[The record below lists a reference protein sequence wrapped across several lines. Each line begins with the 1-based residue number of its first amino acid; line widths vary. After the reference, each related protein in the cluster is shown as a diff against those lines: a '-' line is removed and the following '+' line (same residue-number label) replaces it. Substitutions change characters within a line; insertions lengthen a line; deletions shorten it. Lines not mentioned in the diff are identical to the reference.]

1 MTPGQ
6 RDQVVAAR
14 AAERLDHIEVIAP
27 RPIELLRKRIGVGAD
42 AVDLL
47 RQKIDGL
54 DQAGIAAKAEQRL
67 VETQVAVENRQ
78 QLALGDG
85 CSMLALEL
93 FQPVNILLRDR
104 KADDRSTVRE
114 VDYTSTENDD
124 ALARLDKG
132 LSFAAPF

>member
-6 RDQVVAAR
+6 RDQIVAAR

-67 VETQVAVENRQ
+67 VETQVGWASKN
-78 QLALGDG
+78 LTA
-85 CSMLALEL
+85 
-93 FQPVNILLRDR
+93 N
-104 KADDRSTVRE
+104 
-114 VDYTSTENDD
+114 
-124 ALARLDKG
+124 
-132 LSFAAPF
+132 